1 MTTCKYVHVPP
12 YPAGYAPRYGS
23 GISSIVRAWRVRVS
37 SIAME
42 GRFDEE
48 TGAPLTEEAA
58 QLVAKATAAGT
69 FHDTAGP
76 GGAAGAAAARG
87 QEKLASVAPVAIAPG
102 KWKYVQIEL
111 RGSDGATKRIVRSFA
126 GRKFHADMFEKAM
139 QELEPLGL
147 RGGVIGGGRIEY
159 DTTAKTVNVYGYS
172 KTFGRAAGCNE
183 LSASLIS
190 QTMPECKVTW
200 SDDGY

>member
-1 MTTCKYVHVPP
+1 
-12 YPAGYAPRYGS
+12 
-23 GISSIVRAWRVRVS
+23 
-37 SIAME
+37 ME

-58 QLVAKATAAGT
+58 QLVAKATAAVAP
-69 FHDTAGP
+69 HDTGP
-76 GGAAGAAAARG
+76 GGAAGGAAAVGTCR
-87 QEKLASVAPVAIAPG
+87 QEGLASVAPVAIAPG

-111 RGSDGATKRIVRSFA
+111 RDGDGATKRIVRSFA

-172 KTFGRAAGCNE
+172 KTFGRAAGCNK

-190 QTMPECKVTW
+190 QFLPECQVTW